1 MKKVLFTITPAIAW
15 LLLSF
20 YLLTL
25 PGTKLPQE
33 DWLDKIWIDKWVH
46 IAMFGLL
53 VWLWCRVFINESRQI
68 FYFICVACIS
78 YGIAMEFVQKYLVI
92 NRSFDIGD
100 IIADAVGCSLGLYI
114 SLRMYK
120 KK

>member
-1 MKKVLFTITPAIAW
+1 MKKNIVIIPAIGW
-15 LLLSF
+15 LILSF

-25 PGTKLPQE
+25 PGTQLPQE

-53 VWLWCRVFINESRQI
+53 VWLWCRVFMSKPKQLFFAVCI
-68 FYFICVACIS
+68 ACIL
-78 YGIAMEFVQKYLVI
+78 YGIAMEFVQKNLVI
-92 NRSFDIGD
+92 YRSFDLAD
-100 IIADAVGCSLGLYI
+100 IAADAAGSSLGLYV

>member
-1 MKKVLFTITPAIAW
+1 MKKTITIIIPAIAW

-25 PGTKLPQE
+25 PGTQLPQE

-53 VWLWCRVFINESRQI
+53 VWLWCRVFVKKSKR
-68 FYFICVACIS
+68 FFLAICIACIL

-100 IIADAVGCSLGLYI
+100 IVADAVGSSLGLYM
-114 SLRMYK
+114 SLRMFIK
-120 KK
+120 K